1 MTYAVSSAL
10 QSAVYQRLVSDSE
23 VQSLVGGAIYDALP
37 SGTLPSIYVSLGPEK
52 VRDISDQLVS
62 AAEHEFV
69 VSVVTDQTGFS
80 AAKAAAGAV
89 CDALAGAQMTL
100 SRGTLTALNFHRAE
114 AVRSGDQRRIDL
126 KFKARVSDQ

>member
-10 QSAVYQRLVSDSE
+10 QSAVYQRLVSDSG
-23 VQSLVGGAIYDALP
+23 VLALVGGAIYDALP

-62 AAEHEFV
+62 AAEHEFI

-80 AAKAAAGAV
+80 AAKTAAGAV

>member
-10 QSAVYQRLVSDSE
+10 QSAVYQRLVSDSG
-23 VQSLVGGAIYDALP
+23 VLALVGGAIYDALP

-62 AAEHEFV
+62 AAEHEFI

-89 CDALAGAQMTL
+89 CANADAVTTRDKTISNTMRFMTGENTSNSL
-100 SRGTLTALNFHRAE
+100 P
-114 AVRSGDQRRIDL
+114 
-126 KFKARVSDQ
+126 

>member
-1 MTYAVSSAL
+1 
-10 QSAVYQRLVSDSE
+10 
-23 VQSLVGGAIYDALP
+23 
-37 SGTLPSIYVSLGPEK
+37 LGPEK

-62 AAEHEFV
+62 AAEHEFI
-69 VSVVTDQTGFS
+69 VSVVTDHTGFS

-114 AVRSGDQRRIDL
+114 AARSGDQRRIDL